1 MELNLKGQISIQQV
15 LAEIREHPTKPFWLA
30 FVRATGKEAGT
41 IKVVAKMIYGAPKR
55 ATGGGAG
62 AGFLP
67 VKDDRKRAMHVEK
80 GTLPCTDYDRN
91 EYLTPLISHI
101 IGYNLMKVIH

>member
-1 MELNLKGQISIQQV
+1 MQLALSGQISIQQA
-15 LAEIREHPTKPFWLA
+15 LAEIRERPEKPFWLA
-30 FVRATGKEAGT
+30 FVRATGKECGS
-41 IKVVAKMIYGAPKR
+41 IKVVAKMLYGAPRR
-55 ATGGGAG
+55 ATGGRSGTI
-62 AGFLP
+62 LP
-67 VKDDRKRAMHVEK
+67 VKDDRKRALHVEK